1 MPALTPPKQLTF
13 SSSVVLAV
21 AAVMVRFLAH
31 TGVHMPSVFPTPR
44 FLLLLVAYLV
54 LVAGILFKGV

>member
-13 SSSVVLAV
+13 SSSVVLAA
-21 AAVMVRFLAH
+21 AAVMVRFLAY
-31 TGVHMPSVFPTPR
+31 TGHMPSVFPTGG

-54 LVAGILFKGV
+54 LVAGMLFKDV